1 MRALATRA
9 QATLTLARLLR
20 EFPSAASRPAAM
32 AVARVGPRS
41 GDEYSR
47 LSAAVLLFRCDHRDG
62 VLPMRNALF
71 LEKTEKGKDF
81 SSYH

>member
-20 EFPSAASRPAAM
+20 EFSSAASRPAAI
-32 AVARVGPRS
+32 AVVRVGPRS

-47 LSAAVLLFRCDHRDG
+47 LSAALLHFRGGHRNG
-62 VLPMRNALF
+62 VLPVLNALF
-71 LEKTEKGKDF
+71 LGKTEKGKEF